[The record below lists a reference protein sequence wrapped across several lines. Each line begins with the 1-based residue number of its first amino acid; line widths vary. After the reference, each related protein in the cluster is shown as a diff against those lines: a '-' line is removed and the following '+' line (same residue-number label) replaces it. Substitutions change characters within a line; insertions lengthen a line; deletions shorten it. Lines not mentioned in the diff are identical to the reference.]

1 MMSENLP
8 SPFHEGKIILLD
20 KPLGWTS
27 FDLVNK
33 VRNAI
38 RRTYGLKG
46 KGIKVGHAGTLD
58 PLATGLMVICTGR
71 MTKQIEQFS
80 GLDKA
85 YTGTIV
91 LGASTPSFDLEK
103 EIDTHFPTEHITENA
118 IRETVKQFT
127 GVQDQVPPLFSAKKI
142 EGKRAYEYARKGEEV
157 EIKTARIEI
166 KEFEITRIEMP
177 EVDFHIRCSKGTY
190 IRSIARDFGLALD
203 SGAYLTNLRRTSIGT
218 MNIQEAQDVQ
228 EFIRLLQ

>member
-1 MMSENLP
+1 MSDILP

-58 PLATGLMVICTGR
+58 PLATGLMIICTGR

-127 GVQDQVPPLFSAKKI
+127 GAQDQVPPLFSAKKI
-142 EGKRAYEYARKGEEV
+142 DGKRAYEYARKGEEV

>member
-1 MMSENLP
+1 MSAENLP
-8 SPFHEGKIILLD
+8 SPYHEGKILLLD

-33 VRNAI
+33 VRNSI
-38 RRTYGLKG
+38 RRKYNLKG

-58 PLATGLMVICTGR
+58 PLATGLMIICTGR
-71 MTKQIEQFS
+71 MTKQIDQFS

-85 YTGTIV
+85 YSGTIV

-103 EIDTHFPTEHITENA
+103 EIDTRYPTEHITEDA
-118 IRETVKQFT
+118 VRETVRQFL
-127 GVQDQVPPLFSAKKI
+127 GWQDQVPPLFSAKKI
-142 EGKRAYEYARKGEEV
+142 DGKRAYEFARKGEEV

-166 KEFEITRIEMP
+166 KSFEVTRIEMP
-177 EVDFHIRCSKGTY
+177 EVDFIIHCSKGTY

-203 SGAYLTNLRRTSIGT
+203 SGAYLTNLRRTSIGK
-218 MNIQEAQDVQ
+218 MDIKEATDVQ
-228 EFIRLLQ
+228 EFLRLLQ

>member
-1 MMSENLP
+1 MSAENLP
-8 SPFHEGKIILLD
+8 SPYHEGKILLLD

-33 VRNAI
+33 VRNSI
-38 RRTYGLKG
+38 RRKYNLKG

-58 PLATGLMVICTGR
+58 PLATGLMIICTGR
-71 MTKQIEQFS
+71 MTKQIDQFS

-85 YTGTIV
+85 YSGTIV

-103 EIDTHFPTEHITENA
+103 EIDTRYPTEHITEDA
-118 IRETVKQFT
+118 VRETVRQFL
-127 GVQDQVPPLFSAKKI
+127 GWQDQVPPLFSAKKI
-142 EGKRAYEYARKGEEV
+142 DGKRAYEFARKGEEV

-166 KEFEITRIEMP
+166 KSFEVTRIEMP
-177 EVDFHIRCSKGTY
+177 EVDFIIHCSKGTY

-203 SGAYLTNLRRTSIGT
+203 SGAYLTNLRRTSIGN
-218 MNIQEAQDVQ
+218 MDIKEAADVQ
-228 EFIRLLQ
+228 EFLRLLQ

>member
-1 MMSENLP
+1 MSENLP
-8 SPFHEGKIILLD
+8 SPFHEGKVLLLD

-33 VRNAI
+33 IRNSI

-58 PLATGLMVICTGR
+58 PLATGLMIICTGR
-71 MTKQIEQFS
+71 MTKQIEQFA

-85 YTGTIV
+85 YSGTIV

-103 EIDTHFPTEHITENA
+103 EIDARFATEHITKEA
-118 IRETVKQFT
+118 IYEIAKQFL
-127 GVQDQVPPLFSAKKI
+127 GWQDQVPPLFSAKKI
-142 EGKRAYEYARKGEEV
+142 DGKRAYEYARKGEDV

-166 KEFEITRIEMP
+166 KTFEITRIEMP
-177 EVDFHIRCSKGTY
+177 EVDFQIRCSKGTY

-203 SGAYLTNLRRTSIGT
+203 SGAYLTNLRRISIGE
-218 MNIQEAQDVQ
+218 MDIKDASDVQ
-228 EFIRLLQ
+228 EFLRLLE

>member
-1 MMSENLP
+1 MSENLP
-8 SPFHEGKIILLD
+8 SPFHEGKVLLLD

-33 VRNAI
+33 VRNSI

-58 PLATGLMVICTGR
+58 PLATGLMIICTGR
-71 MTKQIEQFS
+71 MTKQIEQFA
-80 GLDKA
+80 GLGKA
-85 YTGTIV
+85 YSGTIV

-103 EIDTHFPTEHITENA
+103 EIDARFPTEHITKEA
-118 IRETVKQFT
+118 IYEIAKQFL
-127 GVQDQVPPLFSAKKI
+127 GWQDQVPPLFSAKKI
-142 EGKRAYEYARKGEEV
+142 DGKRAYEYARKGEDV

-166 KEFEITRIEMP
+166 KTFEITRIEMP
-177 EVDFHIRCSKGTY
+177 EVDFQIRCSKGTY

-203 SGAYLTNLRRTSIGT
+203 SGAYLTNLRRISIGE
-218 MNIQEAQDVQ
+218 MDIKDASDVQ
-228 EFIRLLQ
+228 EFLRLLE

>member
-1 MMSENLP
+1 
-8 SPFHEGKIILLD
+8 
-20 KPLGWTS
+20 
-27 FDLVNK
+27 
-33 VRNAI
+33 
-38 RRTYGLKG
+38 
-46 KGIKVGHAGTLD
+46 
-58 PLATGLMVICTGR
+58 

-142 EGKRAYEYARKGEEV
+142 DGKRAYEYARKGEDV

>member
-1 MMSENLP
+1 MSENLP
-8 SPFHEGKIILLD
+8 SPFHAGKIILLD

-33 VRNAI
+33 VRNSI
-38 RRTYGLKG
+38 RRAYGLKG

-58 PLATGLMVICTGR
+58 PLATGLMIICTGR

-103 EIDTHFPTEHITENA
+103 EIDTRYPTEHITEDA

-127 GVQDQVPPLFSAKKI
+127 GWQDQVPPLFSAKKI
-142 EGKRAYEYARKGEEV
+142 DGKRAYEYARKGEEV

-166 KEFEITRIEMP
+166 REFEITRIEMP
-177 EVDFHIRCSKGTY
+177 EVDFYIRCSKGTY

-203 SGAYLTNLRRTSIGT
+203 SGAYLTNLRRTSIGE
-218 MNIQEAQDVQ
+218 MDIKEATDVE
-228 EFIRLLQ
+228 EFLRLLQ

>member
-1 MMSENLP
+1 MSKNLP
-8 SPFHEGKIILLD
+8 SPFHEGKVLLLD

-33 VRNAI
+33 VRNSI

-58 PLATGLMVICTGR
+58 PLATGLMIICTGR
-71 MTKQIEQFS
+71 MTKQIEQFA

-85 YTGTIV
+85 YSGTIV

-103 EIDTHFPTEHITENA
+103 EIDARFPTEHITKEA
-118 IRETVKQFT
+118 IYEIAKQFL
-127 GVQDQVPPLFSAKKI
+127 GWQDQVPPLFSAKKI
-142 EGKRAYEYARKGEEV
+142 DGKRAYEYARKGEDV

-166 KEFEITRIEMP
+166 KTFEITRIEMP
-177 EVDFHIRCSKGTY
+177 EVDFQIRCSKGTY

-203 SGAYLTNLRRTSIGT
+203 SGAYLTNLRRTSIGE
-218 MNIQEAQDVQ
+218 MDIKDASDVQ
-228 EFIRLLQ
+228 EFLRLLE

>member
-1 MMSENLP
+1 MSDILP

-58 PLATGLMVICTGR
+58 PLATGLMIICTGR
-71 MTKQIEQFS
+71 MTKQIEQFA

-85 YTGTIV
+85 YTGTFV
-91 LGASTPSFDLEK
+91 LGKSTPSFDLEK
-103 EIDTHFPTEHITENA
+103 EVDTHFPTEHVTEET
-118 IRETVKQFT
+118 IRETAKQFT
-127 GVQDQVPPLFSAKKI
+127 GWQDQVPPLFSAKKI
-142 EGKRAYEYARKGEEV
+142 DGKRAYEYARKGEEV
-157 EIKTARIEI
+157 EIKTAHIEI
-166 KEFEITRIEMP
+166 RAFEITRIELP
-177 EVDFHIRCSKGTY
+177 EVDFYIRCSKGTY

-203 SGAYLTNLRRTSIGT
+203 SGAYLTNLRRTAIGE
-218 MNIQEAQDVQ
+218 MDIKEAQDIQ
-228 EFIRLLQ
+228 EFLRLLQ

>member
-1 MMSENLP
+1 MSAENLP
-8 SPFHEGKIILLD
+8 SPYHEGKILLLD

-33 VRNAI
+33 VRNSI
-38 RRTYGLKG
+38 RRKYNLKG

-58 PLATGLMVICTGR
+58 PLATGLMIICTGR
-71 MTKQIEQFS
+71 MTKQIDQFS

-85 YTGTIV
+85 YSGTIV

-103 EIDTHFPTEHITENA
+103 EIDTRYPTEHITEDA
-118 IRETVKQFT
+118 VRETVRQFL
-127 GVQDQVPPLFSAKKI
+127 GWQDQVPPLFSAKKI
-142 EGKRAYEYARKGEEV
+142 DGKRAYEFARKGEEV

-166 KEFEITRIEMP
+166 KSFEVTRIEMP
-177 EVDFHIRCSKGTY
+177 EVDFIIHCSKGTY

-203 SGAYLTNLRRTSIGT
+203 SGAYLTNLRRTSIGK
-218 MNIQEAQDVQ
+218 MDIKEAADVQ
-228 EFIRLLQ
+228 EFLRLLQ

>member
-1 MMSENLP
+1 MSENLP
-8 SPFHEGKIILLD
+8 SPFHEGKVLLLD

-33 VRNAI
+33 VRNSI

-58 PLATGLMVICTGR
+58 PLATGLMIICTGR
-71 MTKQIEQFS
+71 MTKQIEQFA

-85 YTGTIV
+85 YSGTIV

-103 EIDTHFPTEHITENA
+103 EIDARFATEHITKEA
-118 IRETVKQFT
+118 IYEIAKQFL
-127 GVQDQVPPLFSAKKI
+127 GWQDQVPPLFSAKKI
-142 EGKRAYEYARKGEEV
+142 DGKRAYEYARKGEDV

-166 KEFEITRIEMP
+166 KTFEITRIEMP
-177 EVDFHIRCSKGTY
+177 EVDFQIRCSKGTY

-203 SGAYLTNLRRTSIGT
+203 SGAYLTNLRRTSIGE
-218 MNIQEAQDVQ
+218 MDIKDASDVQ
-228 EFIRLLQ
+228 EFLRLLE

>member
-1 MMSENLP
+1 MSENLP
-8 SPFHEGKIILLD
+8 SPFHEGKVLLLD

-33 VRNAI
+33 VRNSI

-58 PLATGLMVICTGR
+58 PLATGLMIICTGR
-71 MTKQIEQFS
+71 MTKQIEQFA

-85 YTGTIV
+85 YSGTIV

-103 EIDTHFPTEHITENA
+103 EIDARFPTEHITKEA
-118 IRETVKQFT
+118 IYEIAKQFL
-127 GVQDQVPPLFSAKKI
+127 GWQDQVPPLFSAKKI
-142 EGKRAYEYARKGEEV
+142 DGKRAYEYARKGEDV

-166 KEFEITRIEMP
+166 KTFEITRIEMP
-177 EVDFHIRCSKGTY
+177 EVDFQIRCSKGTY

-203 SGAYLTNLRRTSIGT
+203 SGAYLTNLRRTSIGE
-218 MNIQEAQDVQ
+218 MDIKDASDVQ
-228 EFIRLLQ
+228 EFLRLLE

>member
-1 MMSENLP
+1 MSAENLP
-8 SPFHEGKIILLD
+8 SPYHEGKILLLD

-33 VRNAI
+33 VRNSI
-38 RRTYGLKG
+38 RRKYNLKG

-58 PLATGLMVICTGR
+58 PLATGLMIICTGR
-71 MTKQIEQFS
+71 MTKQIDQFS

-85 YTGTIV
+85 YSGTIV

-103 EIDTHFPTEHITENA
+103 EIDTRYPTEHITEDA
-118 IRETVKQFT
+118 VRETVRQFL
-127 GVQDQVPPLFSAKKI
+127 GWQDQVPPLFSAKKI
-142 EGKRAYEYARKGEEV
+142 DGKRAYEFARKGEEV

-166 KEFEITRIEMP
+166 KSFEVTRIEMP
-177 EVDFHIRCSKGTY
+177 EVDFIIHCSKGTY

-203 SGAYLTNLRRTSIGT
+203 SGAYLTNLRRTSIGK
-218 MNIQEAQDVQ
+218 MDIREATDVQ
-228 EFIRLLQ
+228 EFLRLLQ

>member
-1 MMSENLP
+1 MSAENLP
-8 SPFHEGKIILLD
+8 SPYHEGKILLLD

-33 VRNAI
+33 VRNSI
-38 RRTYGLKG
+38 RRKYQLKG

-58 PLATGLMVICTGR
+58 PLATGLMIICTGR
-71 MTKQIEQFS
+71 MTKQIDRFS

-85 YTGTIV
+85 YAGTIV

-103 EIDTHFPTEHITENA
+103 EIDALYPTEHINEEA
-118 IRETVKQFT
+118 IRQTAQQFI
-127 GVQDQVPPLFSAKKI
+127 GWQDQVPPLFSAKKI
-142 EGKRAYEYARKGEEV
+142 DGKRAYEFARKGEEV
-157 EIKTARIEI
+157 EIKTSRIEI
-166 KEFEITRIEMP
+166 KTFEITRIEMP
-177 EVDFHIRCSKGTY
+177 HVDFIIRCSKGTY

-203 SGAYLTNLRRTSIGT
+203 SGAYLTNLRRTAIGE
-218 MNIQEAQDVQ
+218 MDIKDAQDVQ

>member
-1 MMSENLP
+1 MSENLP
-8 SPFHEGKIILLD
+8 SPFHEGKILLLD

-33 VRNAI
+33 VRNSI
-38 RRTYGLKG
+38 RRAYGLKG

-58 PLATGLMVICTGR
+58 PLATGLMIICTGR
-71 MTKQIEQFS
+71 MTKQIEQFA

-85 YTGTIV
+85 YSGTIV

-103 EIDTHFPTEHITENA
+103 EIDTRFPTEHITNEA
-118 IRETVKQFT
+118 IYEIAKQFL
-127 GVQDQVPPLFSAKKI
+127 GWQDQVPPLFSAKKI
-142 EGKRAYEYARKGEEV
+142 DGKRAYEYARKGEDV

-166 KEFEITRIEMP
+166 KTFEITRIEMP
-177 EVDFHIRCSKGTY
+177 EVDFQIRCSKGTY

-203 SGAYLTNLRRTSIGT
+203 SGAYLTNLRRTSIGD
-218 MNIQEAQDVQ
+218 MDIKDSADVQ
-228 EFIRLLQ
+228 EFLRLLQ

>member
-1 MMSENLP
+1 MSENLP
-8 SPFHEGKIILLD
+8 SPFHEGKVLLLD

-33 VRNAI
+33 VRNSI
-38 RRTYGLKG
+38 RRAYGLKG

-58 PLATGLMVICTGR
+58 PLATGLMIICTGR
-71 MTKQIEQFS
+71 MTKQIEQFA

-85 YTGTIV
+85 YSGTIV

-103 EIDTHFPTEHITENA
+103 EIDARFATEHITKEA
-118 IRETVKQFT
+118 IYEIAKQFL
-127 GVQDQVPPLFSAKKI
+127 GWQDQVPPLFSAKKI
-142 EGKRAYEYARKGEEV
+142 DGKRAYEYARKGEDV

-166 KEFEITRIEMP
+166 KTFEITRIEMP
-177 EVDFHIRCSKGTY
+177 EVDFQIRCSKGTY

-203 SGAYLTNLRRTSIGT
+203 SGAYLTNLRRISIGE
-218 MNIQEAQDVQ
+218 MDIKDASDVQ
-228 EFIRLLQ
+228 EFLRLLE

>member
-1 MMSENLP
+1 MSENLP
-8 SPFHEGKIILLD
+8 SPFHEGKVLLLD

-33 VRNAI
+33 VRNSI

-58 PLATGLMVICTGR
+58 PLATGLMIICTGR
-71 MTKQIEQFS
+71 MTKQIEQFA
-80 GLDKA
+80 GLGKA
-85 YTGTIV
+85 YSGTIV

-103 EIDTHFPTEHITENA
+103 EIDARFATEHITKEA
-118 IRETVKQFT
+118 IYEIAKQFL
-127 GVQDQVPPLFSAKKI
+127 GWQDQVPPLFSAKKI
-142 EGKRAYEYARKGEEV
+142 DGKRAYEYARKGEDV

-166 KEFEITRIEMP
+166 KTFEITRIEMP
-177 EVDFHIRCSKGTY
+177 EVDFQIRCSKGTY

-203 SGAYLTNLRRTSIGT
+203 SGAYLTNLRRISIGE
-218 MNIQEAQDVQ
+218 MDIKDASDVQ
-228 EFIRLLQ
+228 EFLRLLE

>member
-1 MMSENLP
+1 MSDILP

-38 RRTYGLKG
+38 RRAYGLKG

-58 PLATGLMVICTGR
+58 PLATGLMIICTGR
-71 MTKQIEQFS
+71 MTKKIEQFS

-103 EIDTHFPTEHITENA
+103 EIDTRYPTEHITEEA

-127 GVQDQVPPLFSAKKI
+127 GWQDQVPPLFSAKKI
-142 EGKRAYEYARKGEEV
+142 DGKRAYEYARKGEEV

-166 KEFEITRIEMP
+166 KEFEITRIELP
-177 EVDFHIRCSKGTY
+177 EVDFNIRCSKGTY

-203 SGAYLTNLRRTSIGT
+203 SGAYLTNLRRTSIGE
-218 MNIQEAQDVQ
+218 MDIKKAQDVQ